1 MLGEICSVLRLLSHI
16 ILWDV
21 LIFFDFPSF
30 PQIEWIEHMH
40 AVVSSTN
47 GYVSSSSS
55 SSNITSN
62 YRPIIFHPH
71 VLPSAY
77 DRAMESAP
85 KYESGL
91 PCYSSPP
98 PQPFHLSPTDNQST
112 ATATRSGS
120 STPSHA
126 TKRSREDLNQKE
138 KQRMFKLN
146 DRINQLKRL
155 LDDAGVQTK
164 KNKQSILDNT
174 SHYIELLRKDLVI
187 AQQKAERAEKQ
198 TETIRQT
205 FKGGTTGT
213 DKVTSG
219 VFQKTTTPRV
229 VLDMDMKPVVFNNAF
244 VKFTG
249 LSELVLKKK
258 KTLRPYLCAD
268 ETKFEYIMK
277 QVYETKHSIIVC
289 VQTIVADVNLVAA
302 AVTDDKRND
311 TNVDFSLIPIETHQ
325 RPLSTK
331 RAKPSA
337 PYNEIDASDTKSLKR
352 KEKSSPHVEI

>member
-1 MLGEICSVLRLLSHI
+1 
-16 ILWDV
+16 
-21 LIFFDFPSF
+21 
-30 PQIEWIEHMH
+30 
-40 AVVSSTN
+40 
-47 GYVSSSSS
+47 
-55 SSNITSN
+55 
-62 YRPIIFHPH
+62 
-71 VLPSAY
+71 
-77 DRAMESAP
+77 MESAT
-85 KYESGL
+85 KFESGH
-91 PCYSSPP
+91 PCYPPPP
-98 PQPFHLSPTDNQST
+98 PQPFHLSPTDNRST
-112 ATATRSGS
+112 ATAWRSGS
-120 STPSHA
+120 STPSHV

-213 DKVTSG
+213 DKVMSG

-277 QVYETKHSIIVC
+277 QVYETKHSISVC

-302 AVTDDKRND
+302 AVTDDKRNA
-311 TNVDFSLIPIETHQ
+311 TNVEFSLIPLETHQ

-337 PYNEIDASDTKSLKR
+337 PHNEIDASGTKSFKR
-352 KEKSSPHVEI
+352 KEKSSPYVET